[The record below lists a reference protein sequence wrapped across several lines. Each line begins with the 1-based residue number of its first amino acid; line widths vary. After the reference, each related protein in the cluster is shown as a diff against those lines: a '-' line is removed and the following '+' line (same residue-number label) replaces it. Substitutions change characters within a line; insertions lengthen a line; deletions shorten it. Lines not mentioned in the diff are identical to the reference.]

1 MFTIK
6 KAQLLELLNQYLEE
20 ETPCK
25 GGHCLGYMNCNFG
38 CSENYGESCAIQTVI
53 NGMNYY
59 NSQSNK

>member
-6 KAQLLELLNQYLEE
+6 KAQLVELLNQYWEE

-25 GGHCLGYMNCNFG
+25 GGRCLGYMNCDFG

-53 NGMNYY
+53 NGMNFY
-59 NSQSNK
+59 NSQNNK

>member
-6 KAQLLELLNQYLEE
+6 KAQLVELLNQYWEE

-25 GGHCLGYMNCNFG
+25 GGCCLGYQNCGFDCN
-38 CSENYGESCAIQTVI
+38 ENYGESCAILTVF
-53 NGMNYY
+53 NGINYY